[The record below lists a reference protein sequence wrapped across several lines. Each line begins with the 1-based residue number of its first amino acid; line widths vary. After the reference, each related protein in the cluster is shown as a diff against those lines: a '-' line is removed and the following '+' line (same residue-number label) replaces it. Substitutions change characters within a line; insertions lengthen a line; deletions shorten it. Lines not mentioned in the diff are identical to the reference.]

1 MLSLADLTLWLLT
14 TLVEIIVVYLFII
27 QGLFRKFLFLS
38 FYFLLSVTI
47 SIGRY
52 ALYRYDFWSLSYFY
66 FYYFTDALL
75 TVFLFLSISQL
86 SVRLVGTK
94 MCRQKVALWST
105 GALLVAAW
113 FSFLVASSS
122 VSRLTAHFAAELSDN
137 MHFACCLAIVLL
149 WAWRLRN
156 DPRDWIAARFVNVL
170 GVYLALFLLTYGV
183 RQLAPRTSGLDSLY
197 SMTGAWLPLGSGFA
211 LVSYQQPGETK
222 H

>member
-52 ALYRYDFWSLSYFY
+52 ALYRYDFWSVAYFY

-75 TVFLFLSISQL
+75 TVFLFLSISEL

-94 MCRQKVALWST
+94 IRRQKVVLWST
-105 GALLVAAW
+105 CALLVAAW
-113 FSFLVASSS
+113 LSFLV
-122 VSRLTAHFAAELSDN
+122 
-137 MHFACCLAIVLL
+137 
-149 WAWRLRN
+149 
-156 DPRDWIAARFVNVL
+156 
-170 GVYLALFLLTYGV
+170 
-183 RQLAPRTSGLDSLY
+183 
-197 SMTGAWLPLGSGFA
+197 
-211 LVSYQQPGETK
+211 
-222 H
+222 

>member
-14 TLVEIIVVYLFII
+14 TLAEIIVVYLFII
-27 QGLFRKFLFLS
+27 QGLFRKFLFLG

-52 ALYRYDFWSLSYFY
+52 ALYRYDFWSYFY

-94 MCRQKVALWST
+94 MCRQKVVLWST

-122 VSRLTAHFAAELSDN
+122 VSSLTAHFAAELSPN
-137 MHFACCLAIVLL
+137 ILFACCLAIVLL

-156 DPRDWIAARFVNVL
+156 DPQDWIAARFVNVL
-170 GVYLALFLLTYGV
+170 GVYLALFLLTYGL
-183 RQLAPRTSGLDSLY
+183 RQLARRTSGLDSLY
-197 SMTGAWLPLGSGFA
+197 SMMGAWLPLGSGFA
-211 LVSYQQPGETK
+211 LVSYQQPGKTK